1 MLSAKHSLTLPC
13 IIMISIVEFRY
24 MGRYYLSD
32 SLNVYAEAV
41 RYAMIHNRI
50 NAICNCTYSNRF
62 GLEYKW

>member
-1 MLSAKHSLTLPC
+1 
-13 IIMISIVEFRY
+13 